1 MLNGAKIRTISGTT
15 KFFLDYFGIVWPAD
29 EAGPIERNKC
39 IKYIYRKNSLKSDIV
54 LFTLICTFLLKMYY
68 FHAKTRTF
76 AKKYQYLSRKICNN
90 LNFCVIFA
98 NDY

>member
-1 MLNGAKIRTISGTT
+1 MG
-15 KFFLDYFGIVWPAD
+15 
-29 EAGPIERNKC
+29 ENKC
-39 IKYIYRKNSLKSDIV
+39 IKYIYCKNSLNFDIV
-54 LFTLICTFLLKMYY
+54 LFTLIRIFLLKMYY

-90 LNFCVIFA
+90 LNIYLIFA